1 MTFSKDKKVERQ
13 GPSVKIELAYKQGK
27 SKLTSYLKADQALTW
42 PEVMR
47 AADWQAN
54 MVGVTGGP
62 QQMSTEVRPV
72 LAHKLYY
79 RGATQTITE
88 MP

>member
-1 MTFSKDKKVERQ
+1 MEKT
-13 GPSVKIELAYKQGK
+13 GPIVKIEMAYKKG
-27 SKLTSYLKADQALTW
+27 SARLTSYLKADQALTW

-47 AADWQAN
+47 AANWQAN

-62 QQMSTEVRPV
+62 QAMSQEVRPV

>member
-1 MTFSKDKKVERQ
+1 M
-13 GPSVKIELAYKQGK
+13 VKIELAYKQGK
-27 SKLTSYLKADQALTW
+27 SRITTHLKADSQTSW
-42 PEVMR
+42 DDIIR

-62 QQMSTEVRPV
+62 QARSVELRPV